1 MRKEDK
7 HRTVKR
13 RSHRKRKD
21 GDGRRGQAESETD
34 RRLCALA
41 RVCSYA
47 GGPVPC
53 AACVLFVP
61 SVWYAGTTTGGH
73 ATDHG
78 HAVGSGGL

>member
-7 HRTVKR
+7 HRTVK

-34 RRLCALA
+34 RRLCA

-61 SVWYAGTTTGGH
+61 SGWYAGTTTGGH